1 MRCGVTTGEEV
12 PHELHSLNINLSFL
26 RSVKNGAKTRVD
38 ILCTYRQHPSSPGL
52 PAKQVFHELSQQTRG
67 ITRLGPYSLDK
78 DSLYLNG
85 EWFSAHLTASTP
97 HSQKGLHSSQV
108 RSLGETLRETRV

>member
-1 MRCGVTTGEEV
+1 MRCAVTTGRRV
-12 PHELHSLNINLSFL
+12 PHSPSIDLSVL

-38 ILCTYRQHPSSPGL
+38 ILCTYRQHPGSPGL
-52 PAKQVFHELSQQTRG
+52 PAKQVFHELSRQTRG

-85 EWFSAHLTASTP
+85 EWFSAHLTAPPPTP
-97 HSQKGLHSSQV
+97 ISRKGSSNH
-108 RSLGETLRETRV
+108 RSAL

>member
-1 MRCGVTTGEEV
+1 MRCAATTGEEV
-12 PHELHSLNINLSFL
+12 PRGLHSLHINLSLL

-38 ILCTYRQHPSSPGL
+38 ILCTYRQPPSSPGL
-52 PAKQVFHELSQQTRG
+52 PAKQVFHELSRQTRG

-85 EWFSAHLTASTP
+85 ERFSAAPTP
-97 HSQKGLHSSQV
+97 QLLPYPCPTGQ
-108 RSLGETLRETRV
+108 ET

>member
-1 MRCGVTTGEEV
+1 MTTGGKV
-12 PHELHSLNINLSFL
+12 PHGLQSLNINLSVL

-38 ILCTYRQHPSSPGL
+38 ILCTYWQPPSSPGL
-52 PAKQVFHELSQQTRG
+52 PAKQVFHELSRQTRG

-85 EWFSAHLTASTP
+85 ERFSARLTASTP
-97 HSQKGLHSSQV
+97 HPTGQV
-108 RSLGETLRETRV
+108 SRGNLTTN

>member
-1 MRCGVTTGEEV
+1 MRCTVATGREM
-12 PHELHSLNINLSFL
+12 PHGLQSPSINNLSFL

-38 ILCTYRQHPSSPGL
+38 ILCTYRQRPSSPGL
-52 PAKQVFHELSQQTRG
+52 PAKQVFHELSRQTRG

-85 EWFSAHLTASTP
+85 EWISAHLTASAPPSPEMFPLTIGQFP
-97 HSQKGLHSSQV
+97 RGN
-108 RSLGETLRETRV
+108 LGTN